1 MKLRTFI
8 KKFSTDEACRAHLE
22 SVRWPEGP
30 VCPRCGTVAEATAVV
45 NKPGYWQCR
54 PCGKQF
60 SVTAGTPMHGTHL
73 PLSVWYLAM
82 YLILASSKGISAVK
96 LGEQLGVQYRTAWHL
111 GHRIRAMLASGE
123 KPILSGL
130 VEADETY
137 VGGKAKNLPKGAA
150 KPEKRGRGTIK
161 PMVLAALQRGGEA
174 RTLVVPSAS
183 GAAIAPALW
192 GWTGKGGATL
202 LTDELAAYDWIG
214 RKMEA
219 HHAVIHSRG
228 EYARTVGG
236 CGSTPTRP
244 KASSGCSS
252 APSSGCGTKSAPS
265 TCTATPPSTSSAG
278 TAARPRCRS
287 ASRGACWAPPGG
299 CGSRTCWRDGGSAS
313 APERLPRLHHH
324 VHHGL
329 LGLLA
334 GLAGGRC
341 PAVHVLHVQA
351 DRPLDRAFC
360 LRHVNFGAGL
370 GRSSAHFHASCP
382 FLILQ
387 ASWIA
392 HRGQGHLR
400 SLPSD

>member
-30 VCPRCGTVAEATAVV
+30 VCPRCGTVGEATAVA

-137 VGGKAKNLPKGAA
+137 VGGKAKNLPKGALR
-150 KPEKRGRGTIK
+150 PEKRGRGTVK

-219 HHAVIHSRG
+219 HHSVIHSKG

-236 CGSTPTRP
+236 VRVHTNTAEGFFGLFKRAIVGVWHQVSP
-244 KASSGCSS
+244 KHLHRYASEHEFRWNSREAEVPQRIARCLL
-252 APSSGCGTKSAPS
+252 
-265 TCTATPPSTSSAG
+265 G
-278 TAARPRCRS
+278 TA
-287 ASRGACWAPPGG
+287 G
-299 CGSRTCWRDGGSAS
+299 
-313 APERLPRLHHH
+313 RLRLKD
-324 VHHGL
+324 L
-329 LGLLA
+329 LG
-334 GLAGGRC
+334 
-341 PAVHVLHVQA
+341 
-351 DRPLDRAFC
+351 
-360 LRHVNFGAGL
+360 
-370 GRSSAHFHASCP
+370 
-382 FLILQ
+382 
-387 ASWIA
+387 
-392 HRGQGHLR
+392 
-400 SLPSD
+400 